1 MRTHGDVN
9 RHKAK
14 KEAKTEAKIMSL
26 KAAAPGTWPAGTPA
40 YLKEAVREDA
50 EREGYNLPKAL
61 AKQREQAPPSPRFL
75 ILTRTSNP
83 NRQP

>member
-9 RHKAK
+9 RQKAAQVAK
-14 KEAKTEAKIMSL
+14 KEAKIKSL
-26 KAAAPGTWPAGTPA
+26 KDTAPGTWPAGTPA
-40 YLKEAVREDA
+40 YLKAAVREDA
-50 EREGYNLPKAL
+50 KREGYNLHQAL
-61 AKQREQAPPSPRFL
+61 AKQREQAPPFPLIL